1 MSGEAH
7 TDVRLPIGGLFAVLG
22 AIVLVYGFLTAS
34 DTAKY
39 VRSQGININIW
50 WGLVMLVFGVVLLAV
65 ALRRPSAGR

>member
-34 DTAKY
+34 DAAMYAK
-39 VRSQGININIW
+39 SQGVNINIY
-50 WGLVMLVFGVVLLAV
+50 WGAVMLVFGVVLLAF
-65 ALRRPSAGR
+65 ARRGASAGR